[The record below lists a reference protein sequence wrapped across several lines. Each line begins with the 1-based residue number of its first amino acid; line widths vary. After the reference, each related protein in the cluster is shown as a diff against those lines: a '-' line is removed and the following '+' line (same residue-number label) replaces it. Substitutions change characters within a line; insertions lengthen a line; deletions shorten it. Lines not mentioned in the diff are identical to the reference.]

1 MFDKNGKLL
10 ATSRS
15 EIYDTGLLSR
25 RMDRDAYKNI
35 HLQKKVAFINNEN
48 IGELNYL
55 SAYVPFTN
63 RKNKFLA
70 YVNLPYFAKQNE
82 FENELS
88 EFFTALINIYGML
101 FLISVIIAIF
111 FANYISEPLRLIR
124 QKISALQFGQS
135 YEVINWNSND
145 EIGALVKEYNKKVME
160 LEANAQKLAKSE
172 RESAWREMAK
182 QVAHEIKNP
191 LTPMKL
197 SVQHLQRF
205 TNENPAEL
213 QEKIKKTTNM
223 LIEQIDTLANIAN
236 AFSNFAKMP
245 KANTEK
251 IDLIPII
258 KNTINLFDEDDKKNY
273 SIQLNTKVQSANIVA
288 DKNQL
293 IRVFTNLIKNAVQAI
308 PSEKNGTVEITV
320 TTKDNNFEIVVK
332 DNGIGINEEQKNH
345 IFTPSFTTKNKGMG
359 LGLAMVKNII
369 ENIDGTIRF
378 ESIPNETTSFI
389 MEIPKA

>member
-1 MFDKNGKLL
+1 
-10 ATSRS
+10 
-15 EIYDTGLLSR
+15 
-25 RMDRDAYKNI
+25 
-35 HLQKKVAFINNEN
+35 
-48 IGELNYL
+48 
-55 SAYVPFTN
+55 
-63 RKNKFLA
+63 
-70 YVNLPYFAKQNE
+70 
-82 FENELS
+82 
-88 EFFTALINIYGML
+88 
-101 FLISVIIAIF
+101 
-111 FANYISEPLRLIR
+111 
-124 QKISALQFGQS
+124 
-135 YEVINWNSND
+135 
-145 EIGALVKEYNKKVME
+145 
-160 LEANAQKLAKSE
+160 
-172 RESAWREMAK
+172 MAK

-273 SIQLNTKVQSANIVA
+273 SIQLNTTVQSANIVA

-308 PSEKNGTVEITV
+308 PSEKNGNIEITV
-320 TTKDNNFEIVVK
+320 TTKDNNFEIIVK
-332 DNGIGINEEQKNH
+332 DNGIGINEEKKNH

-378 ESIPNETTSFI
+378 ESTPNETTSFI